1 MKTSIE
7 SFIHAENI
15 KNFRQRLENP
25 TDAAQRETLLTLLAE
40 ETANAARLAENE
52 ADHTPPRNH

>member
-7 SFIHAENI
+7 SFIHAG
-15 KNFRQRLENP
+15 QRLENP

-40 ETANAARLAENE
+40 ETAKAARLAENE